1 MMRKL
6 SFTASRSRGNRR
18 GGNRFARWSVVA
30 LAGTVGGIILGNIA
44 AGPLADQRA
53 AATASFSGL
62 SANPDAQ
69 NAQGESATPCLD
81 CPDSYG
87 VGARLSADRD
97 QRMSDEFR
105 ELGAV
110 DVDPPLPV
118 DPIDDH
124 RYGGRFPA
132 PEPHEQGAAPS
143 VDPITAAPPT
153 NDGMP
158 ADAIPSP
165 PAE

>member
-1 MMRKL
+1 MWKL
-6 SFTASRSRGNRR
+6 SFTANRSDGNRR
-18 GGNRFARWSVVA
+18 GGKWFARWSIVA
-30 LAGTVGGIILGNIA
+30 LTGTVGGIILGNIA
-44 AGPLADQRA
+44 AGPLTDERT
-53 AATASFSGL
+53 AATASFSRL

-69 NAQGESATPCLD
+69 NARGEGAAPCLD

-87 VGARLSADRD
+87 VGARLRADRD

-110 DVDPPLPV
+110 DVDPPLPA
-118 DPIDDH
+118 DPIDDY
-124 RYGGRFPA
+124 RYGGRFPD
-132 PEPHEQGAAPS
+132 PEPREQGAAPS
-143 VDPITAAPPT
+143 PDPIAAAPPIT
-153 NDGMP
+153 DGMP

>member
-6 SFTASRSRGNRR
+6 SFTVSRSRGNRPR
-18 GGNRFARWSVVA
+18 GYRFARWSIAA
-30 LAGTVGGIILGNIA
+30 LAGIVGGTILGNIA

-69 NAQGESATPCLD
+69 NPPGEGAAPCLD

-87 VGARLSADRD
+87 VGARLRADRD

-110 DVDPPLPV
+110 DVDPPLPA
-118 DPIDDH
+118 DPIDDY
-124 RYGGRFPA
+124 RYGGRFPD
-132 PEPHEQGAAPS
+132 PEPGERGAAPS
-143 VDPITAAPPT
+143 LEPIDAASPT
-153 NDGMP
+153 TDGTP
-158 ADAIPSP
+158 ADAIPPP

>member
-18 GGNRFARWSVVA
+18 GGKRFARWSIVA

-44 AGPLADQRA
+44 AGPLADERA
-53 AATASFSGL
+53 AATASFSRL

-69 NAQGESATPCLD
+69 SAPGEGAAPCLD

-87 VGARLSADRD
+87 VGARMRADRD

-110 DVDPPLPV
+110 DVDPPPPADPV
-118 DPIDDH
+118 DDY
-124 RYGGRFPA
+124 RYGGRFPD
-132 PEPHEQGAAPS
+132 PEPREQVAAPS
-143 VDPITAAPPT
+143 LEPIDAAPQIT
-153 NDGMP
+153 DGMP
-158 ADAIPSP
+158 ADAPSP
-165 PAE
+165 PAK